1 MKCIVTQEDDDADVK
16 GVATLLL
23 VQLIIAG
30 ITLALTGFLFQS
42 APKTPP
48 SASAHDS
55 HQEQGNVNIT
65 AQLKN
70 LFTKP
75 DYLKLLFSFTIA
87 LGQLNALA
95 ALIGQLP
102 GDYSNVEY
110 GSFGAVLILCGFT
123 GAFLTGFVLNH
134 SKAYMQVLQG

>member
-1 MKCIVTQEDDDADVK
+1 VTEEDGSEDVK

-23 VQLIIAG
+23 VQLIFAG
-30 ITLALTGFLFQS
+30 ITFALTFFFFRS

-48 SASAHDS
+48 SASAHET
-55 HQEQGNVNIT
+55 HQERGNVDIT

-70 LFTKP
+70 LFSKP

-102 GDYSNVEY
+102 GDYSNTEY
-110 GSFGAVLILCGFT
+110 GSLGAVLILCGFT
-123 GAFLTGFVLNH
+123 GAFMTGFVLNH